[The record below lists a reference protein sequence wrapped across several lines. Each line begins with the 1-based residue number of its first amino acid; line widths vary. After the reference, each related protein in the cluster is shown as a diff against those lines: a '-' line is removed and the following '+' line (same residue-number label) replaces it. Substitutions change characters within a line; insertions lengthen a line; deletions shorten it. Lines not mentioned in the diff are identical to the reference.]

1 MSDNAKW
8 AFRVHL
14 KPEQGDILYQRA
26 ARLGTTPNELATNYV
41 VDGLRFESGVQGNLD
56 RMAGELIRLAN
67 EVAQLRRALQQQ
79 DTYPVQ
85 SGA

>member
-1 MSDNAKW
+1 MTDPAKW

-14 KPEQGDILYQRA
+14 KPEQGDVLYQRA

-56 RMAGELIRLAN
+56 RMAAELARLAV
-67 EVAQLRRALQQQ
+67 EVAQLRRLMQQEQVALH
-79 DTYPVQ
+79 
-85 SGA
+85 

>member
-1 MSDNAKW
+1 MTDPAKW

-26 ARLGTTPNELATNYV
+26 AKLGSTPTELATAYV
-41 VDGLRFESGVQGNLD
+41 VDGLRFESGIQGNLNH
-56 RMAGELIRLAN
+56 MAGELARLAN
-67 EVAQLRRALQQQ
+67 EVAQLRRLLQQQ
-79 DTYPVQ
+79 DTYPVP